1 MQIKSVKP
9 KRKQFFFQFWQEF
22 AKTLFLVYSGPTF
35 VVKNR
40 LEDVLLVDDGPVVL
54 GWVGSWSRPSCSP
67 GCQVAEPRPQAIQAT
82 CSLFIPPSPPSNQY
96 GNGYKA
102 CNNYSVARAWNER
115 DIVQEVVEENMASWK
130 WKVRVTI
137 WSLVP
142 LLARLPIV
150 GREFVRRGNKI

>member
-1 MQIKSVKP
+1 MQIKSNKP
-9 KRKQFFFQFWQEF
+9 KRKQIL
-22 AKTLFLVYSGPTF
+22 AIICKNIISVYSGPTF
-35 VVKNR
+35 VVRYR
-40 LEDVLLVDDGPVVL
+40 LEDVFLVDDGPVVL

-82 CSLFIPPSPPSNQY
+82 CSLFIPPLPPSNQY
-96 GNGYKA
+96 GYGYKA
-102 CNNYSVARAWNER
+102 CNNYSVSMAWNKR